1 MNLFDS
7 VALSNK
13 VLLVINLIYLI
24 YLLKHLRKSMIFL
37 TVLLLVILGV
47 DLASSYLADH
57 GEENIHLTHYYTI
70 SQFLILSVL
79 YYLQLSRFQLVI
91 PIGVLLFS
99 IVFIYQLIDAS
110 IVYNQFNTSAF
121 LVSACVLMFYAFFY
135 FIEHIAEK
143 RYWDTFNVGLF
154 LYLGGSS
161 IIFLTMN
168 SWQDLEG
175 WNMLI
180 WTVNASL
187 AVLFQ
192 VFIFVTIYRFHC
204 VVKNQNGISTL

>member
-1 MNLFDS
+1 MCIRDS
-7 VALSNK
+7 
-13 VLLVINLIYLI
+13 
-24 YLLKHLRKSMIFL
+24 
-37 TVLLLVILGV
+37 
-47 DLASSYLADH
+47 
-57 GEENIHLTHYYTI
+57 
-70 SQFLILSVL
+70 LILSVL
-79 YYLQLSRFQLVI
+79 YYLQLSRFQLIV

-99 IVFIYQLIDAS
+99 SVFIYQLIDSS
-110 IVYNQFNTSAF
+110 IVYNQFNTSGF

-180 WTVNASL
+180 WTINASL